1 MKKSRTES
9 DDDGG
14 ADGRTAVVSAPMP
27 TSGKL
32 EDDREGRSQS
42 KDGEFVP
49 FPARNAVTTSG
60 ELEKGGSPSNDA
72 ELYRSASSKAM
83 LRILPVI
90 CPLIA
95 VSFMERS
102 VLSLTASPIIDE
114 LGISTT
120 TFGFAAAIFYIPY
133 SLLAVPTVWLAK
145 FFSVKALLVCLPFV
159 WGLATFSTGFITTN
173 AELLTLRFILGAAEA
188 GSLPLIF
195 FYLDMYFS
203 PRDLAQLWSSA
214 VLVSVNT
221 ASIIA
226 APVATLIL
234 VSLDGALGAAAWRW
248 VYFILGATAIIQ
260 SGLVAVFLIDKPADT
275 NALTE

>member
-9 DDDGG
+9 DAAPG
-14 ADGRTAVVSAPMP
+14 ADRGKAAVSAPMP
-27 TSGKL
+27 PSVSKP
-32 EDDREGRSQS
+32 RSQIS
-42 KDGEFVP
+42 KFVP
-49 FPARNAVTTSG
+49 FPGRDAAAVSSSA
-60 ELEKGGSPSNDA
+60 ELEKGAAGSQSNDR

-95 VSFMERS
+95 VSFMDRTS
-102 VLSLTASPIIDE
+102 LSLTASAIIDE

-120 TFGFAAAIFYIPY
+120 TYGFAAAIFYIPY

-145 FFSVKALLVCLPFV
+145 FFPVKSLLTWLPFI
-159 WGLATFSTGFITTN
+159 WGLTTFCTGLITTTS
-173 AELLTLRFILGAAEA
+173 ELLILRFILGAAEA

-214 VLVSVNT
+214 VLVSVNV

-226 APVATLIL
+226 APVATVIL
-234 VSLDGALGAAAWRW
+234 VTLDGALGAAAWRW
-248 VYFILGATAIIQ
+248 VYFILGGTAVLQ
-260 SGLVAVFLIDKPADT
+260 SGVVVFCLIDKPADT